1 MTCQNLFKVLSP
13 TSRMGN
19 VMGNASQLEKDVE
32 NEEWLKDLQEN
43 RILDFSRKV
52 THSQFLKVHTLHF
65 YLIVIRSVKSNN
77 LLLFKNLYLHQK
89 IFNFEFSLAHSTR
102 IH

>member
-1 MTCQNLFKVLSP
+1 
-13 TSRMGN
+13 MGN

-52 THSQFLKVHTLHF
+52 THSQFLKVHALHF
-65 YLIVIRSVKSNN
+65 YLINC
-77 LLLFKNLYLHQK
+77 
-89 IFNFEFSLAHSTR
+89 
-102 IH
+102 